1 MTKFYRAALPLL
13 TMLVAPTAALQAGQ
27 AGPDITV
34 TAPAASE
41 ISEWSARVGNAIDRE
56 MRYPRLLGLS
66 NSHEGT
72 VDVTF
77 VSLAGA
83 AALDLVL
90 PRWAA
95 LLIVAG
101 IYLVLAVIAV
111 VIGRNALA
119 APATPERTKQTV
131 KEDLE
136 WAKHKLQR

>member
-1 MTKFYRAALPLL
+1 MDVATDERARQGLQELLRSIGTDLSLLIRQQVAL
-13 TMLVAPTAALQAGQ
+13 AK
-27 AGPDITV
+27 
-34 TAPAASE
+34 E
-41 ISEWSARVGNAIDRE
+41 E
-56 MRYPRLLGLS
+56 MRGIAAEKATGGALLAAAAVFAL
-66 NSHEGT
+66 
-72 VDVTF
+72 F
-77 VSLAGA
+77 VLGFASLAGA

-111 VIGRNALA
+111 LIGRNALA

>member
-1 MTKFYRAALPLL
+1 MDVATDERARLRLQELIRSIGADLALLIRQQVALAKEEVRGIAAEKATGGALL
-13 TMLVAPTAALQAGQ
+13 AA
-27 AGPDITV
+27 
-34 TAPAASE
+34 AAVF
-41 ISEWSARVGNAIDRE
+41 ALFV
-56 MRYPRLLGLS
+56 LG
-66 NSHEGT
+66 
-72 VDVTF
+72 F
-77 VSLAGA
+77 ASLAGA

-111 VIGRNALA
+111 LIGRNALA

-136 WAKHKLQR
+136 WAKRKLQR

>member
-1 MTKFYRAALPLL
+1 MDVATDERARLRLQELIRSIGADLALLIRQQVAL
-13 TMLVAPTAALQAGQ
+13 AKEEVRGIAAEKATGGALLVAAAVFALF
-27 AGPDITV
+27 V
-34 TAPAASE
+34 
-41 ISEWSARVGNAIDRE
+41 
-56 MRYPRLLGLS
+56 LG
-66 NSHEGT
+66 
-72 VDVTF
+72 F

-111 VIGRNALA
+111 LIGRKALA

-136 WAKHKLQR
+136 WAKRKLQR

>member
-1 MTKFYRAALPLL
+1 VDVATDERARQGLQELLRSIGTDLSLLIRQQVAL
-13 TMLVAPTAALQAGQ
+13 AK
-27 AGPDITV
+27 
-34 TAPAASE
+34 E
-41 ISEWSARVGNAIDRE
+41 E
-56 MRYPRLLGLS
+56 MRGIAAEKATGGALLAAAAVFAL
-66 NSHEGT
+66 
-72 VDVTF
+72 F
-77 VSLAGA
+77 VLGFASLAGA

-111 VIGRNALA
+111 LIGRNALA

-136 WAKHKLQR
+136 WAKRKLQQ

>member
-1 MTKFYRAALPLL
+1 MDVATDERARLRLQELIRSIGADLSLLIRQQVALAKDEVRGIAAEKATGGALL
-13 TMLVAPTAALQAGQ
+13 AA
-27 AGPDITV
+27 
-34 TAPAASE
+34 AAVF
-41 ISEWSARVGNAIDRE
+41 ALFV
-56 MRYPRLLGLS
+56 LG
-66 NSHEGT
+66 
-72 VDVTF
+72 F
-77 VSLAGA
+77 ASLAGA

-111 VIGRNALA
+111 LIGRNALA

-136 WAKHKLQR
+136 WAKRKLQR

>member
-1 MTKFYRAALPLL
+1 MDVATDERARQGLQELLRSIGTDLSLLIRQQVAL
-13 TMLVAPTAALQAGQ
+13 AK
-27 AGPDITV
+27 
-34 TAPAASE
+34 E
-41 ISEWSARVGNAIDRE
+41 E
-56 MRYPRLLGLS
+56 MRGIAAEKATGGALLAAAAVFAL
-66 NSHEGT
+66 
-72 VDVTF
+72 F
-77 VSLAGA
+77 VLGFASLAGA

-111 VIGRNALA
+111 LIGRNALA

-136 WAKHKLQR
+136 WAKRKLQR

>member
-1 MTKFYRAALPLL
+1 MDVATDERDRMRLQGLIRSIGADLSLLIRQQVALAKEEVRGIAAEKATGGALL
-13 TMLVAPTAALQAGQ
+13 AA
-27 AGPDITV
+27 
-34 TAPAASE
+34 AAVF
-41 ISEWSARVGNAIDRE
+41 ALFV
-56 MRYPRLLGLS
+56 LG
-66 NSHEGT
+66 
-72 VDVTF
+72 F
-77 VSLAGA
+77 ASLAGA

-111 VIGRNALA
+111 LIGRNALA

-136 WAKHKLQR
+136 WAKRKLQR

>member
-1 MTKFYRAALPLL
+1 MDVATDERARQGLQELLRSIGTDLSLLIRQQVAL
-13 TMLVAPTAALQAGQ
+13 AK
-27 AGPDITV
+27 
-34 TAPAASE
+34 E
-41 ISEWSARVGNAIDRE
+41 E
-56 MRYPRLLGLS
+56 MRGIAAEKATGGALIAAAAVFALFVLG
-66 NSHEGT
+66 
-72 VDVTF
+72 F
-77 VSLAGA
+77 ASLAGA

-111 VIGRNALA
+111 LIGRNALA

-136 WAKHKLQR
+136 WAKRKLQR

>member
-1 MTKFYRAALPLL
+1 MDVATDERARQGLQELLRSIGTDVSLLIRQQVAL
-13 TMLVAPTAALQAGQ
+13 AK
-27 AGPDITV
+27 
-34 TAPAASE
+34 E
-41 ISEWSARVGNAIDRE
+41 E
-56 MRYPRLLGLS
+56 MRGIAAEKATGGALLASAAVFAL
-66 NSHEGT
+66 
-72 VDVTF
+72 F
-77 VSLAGA
+77 VLGFASLAGA

-111 VIGRNALA
+111 LIGRNALA

-136 WAKHKLQR
+136 WAKRKLQR

>member
-1 MTKFYRAALPLL
+1 MDVATEERARQGLQELLRSIGTDVSLLIRQQVAL
-13 TMLVAPTAALQAGQ
+13 AK
-27 AGPDITV
+27 
-34 TAPAASE
+34 E
-41 ISEWSARVGNAIDRE
+41 E
-56 MRYPRLLGLS
+56 MRGIAAEKATGGALLAAAAVFAL
-66 NSHEGT
+66 
-72 VDVTF
+72 F
-77 VSLAGA
+77 VLGFASLAGA

-111 VIGRNALA
+111 LIGRNALA

-136 WAKHKLQR
+136 WAKRKLQR

>member
-1 MTKFYRAALPLL
+1 MDVTTDERARQGLQELLRSIGTDVSLLFRQQVAL
-13 TMLVAPTAALQAGQ
+13 AK
-27 AGPDITV
+27 
-34 TAPAASE
+34 E
-41 ISEWSARVGNAIDRE
+41 E
-56 MRYPRLLGLS
+56 MRGIAAEKATGGALLAAAAVFAL
-66 NSHEGT
+66 
-72 VDVTF
+72 F
-77 VSLAGA
+77 VLGFASLAGA

-111 VIGRNALA
+111 LIGRNALA

-136 WAKHKLQR
+136 WAKRKLQR

>member
-1 MTKFYRAALPLL
+1 VDVATDERARQGLQELLRSIGTDLSLLIRQQVAL
-13 TMLVAPTAALQAGQ
+13 AK
-27 AGPDITV
+27 
-34 TAPAASE
+34 E
-41 ISEWSARVGNAIDRE
+41 E
-56 MRYPRLLGLS
+56 MRGIAAEKATGGALLAAAAVFAL
-66 NSHEGT
+66 
-72 VDVTF
+72 F
-77 VSLAGA
+77 VLGFASLAGA

-111 VIGRNALA
+111 LIGRNALA

>member
-1 MTKFYRAALPLL
+1 VDVATDERARQGLQELLRSIGTDLSLLIRQQVAL
-13 TMLVAPTAALQAGQ
+13 AK
-27 AGPDITV
+27 
-34 TAPAASE
+34 E
-41 ISEWSARVGNAIDRE
+41 E
-56 MRYPRLLGLS
+56 MRGIAAEKATGGALLAAAAVFAL
-66 NSHEGT
+66 
-72 VDVTF
+72 F
-77 VSLAGA
+77 VLGFASLAGA

-111 VIGRNALA
+111 LIGRNALA

-136 WAKHKLQR
+136 WAKRKLQR

>member
-1 MTKFYRAALPLL
+1 MDVATDERDRLRLQELIRSIGADLTLLIRQQVAL
-13 TMLVAPTAALQAGQ
+13 AK
-27 AGPDITV
+27 
-34 TAPAASE
+34 E
-41 ISEWSARVGNAIDRE
+41 E
-56 MRYPRLLGLS
+56 MRGIAAEKATGGALLAAAAVFAL
-66 NSHEGT
+66 
-72 VDVTF
+72 F
-77 VSLAGA
+77 VLGFASLAGA

-131 KEDLE
+131 KEDIE

>member
-1 MTKFYRAALPLL
+1 MDVATDERARQGLQELLRSIGTDLSLLIRQQIAL
-13 TMLVAPTAALQAGQ
+13 AK
-27 AGPDITV
+27 
-34 TAPAASE
+34 E
-41 ISEWSARVGNAIDRE
+41 E
-56 MRYPRLLGLS
+56 MRGIAAEKATGGALLAAAAVFAL
-66 NSHEGT
+66 
-72 VDVTF
+72 F
-77 VSLAGA
+77 VLGFASLAGA

-111 VIGRNALA
+111 LIGRNALA

-136 WAKHKLQR
+136 WAKRKLQR

>member
-1 MTKFYRAALPLL
+1 MDVATDERARLRLQELIRSIGADLTLLFRQQVAL
-13 TMLVAPTAALQAGQ
+13 AK
-27 AGPDITV
+27 
-34 TAPAASE
+34 E
-41 ISEWSARVGNAIDRE
+41 E
-56 MRYPRLLGLS
+56 MRGIAAEKATGGALLAAAAVFAL
-66 NSHEGT
+66 
-72 VDVTF
+72 F
-77 VSLAGA
+77 VLGFASLAGA

-111 VIGRNALA
+111 LIGRNALA

-136 WAKHKLQR
+136 WAKRKLQR

>member
-1 MTKFYRAALPLL
+1 VDVATDERARQGLQELLRSIGTDVSLLIRQQVALAKEEMRGIAAEKATGAALL
-13 TMLVAPTAALQAGQ
+13 AA
-27 AGPDITV
+27 
-34 TAPAASE
+34 AAVF
-41 ISEWSARVGNAIDRE
+41 ALFV
-56 MRYPRLLGLS
+56 LG
-66 NSHEGT
+66 
-72 VDVTF
+72 F
-77 VSLAGA
+77 ASLAGA

-111 VIGRNALA
+111 LIGRNALE

-136 WAKHKLQR
+136 WAKRKLQR

>member
-1 MTKFYRAALPLL
+1 M
-13 TMLVAPTAALQAGQ
+13 
-27 AGPDITV
+27 
-34 TAPAASE
+34 
-41 ISEWSARVGNAIDRE
+41 
-56 MRYPRLLGLS
+56 
-66 NSHEGT
+66 
-72 VDVTF
+72 DVTTDERDRLRLQELIRSIGADLSLLIRQQVALAKEEVRGIAAEKATGGALLAAAAVFALF
-77 VSLAGA
+77 VLGFASLAGA

-111 VIGRNALA
+111 VIGRSALA

>member
-1 MTKFYRAALPLL
+1 VDVATDERARQGLQELLRSIGTDVSLLIRQQVAL
-13 TMLVAPTAALQAGQ
+13 AK
-27 AGPDITV
+27 
-34 TAPAASE
+34 E
-41 ISEWSARVGNAIDRE
+41 E
-56 MRYPRLLGLS
+56 MRGIAAEKATGGALLAAAAVFAL
-66 NSHEGT
+66 
-72 VDVTF
+72 F
-77 VSLAGA
+77 VLGFASLAGA

-111 VIGRNALA
+111 LIGRNALA

-136 WAKHKLQR
+136 WAKRKLQR

>member
-1 MTKFYRAALPLL
+1 MDVATDERARQGLQELLRSIGTDLSLLIRQQVAL
-13 TMLVAPTAALQAGQ
+13 AK
-27 AGPDITV
+27 
-34 TAPAASE
+34 E
-41 ISEWSARVGNAIDRE
+41 E
-56 MRYPRLLGLS
+56 MRGIAAEKATGGALLAAAAFFAL
-66 NSHEGT
+66 
-72 VDVTF
+72 F
-77 VSLAGA
+77 VLGFASLAGA

-111 VIGRNALA
+111 LIGRNALA

-136 WAKHKLQR
+136 WAKRKLQR

>member
-1 MTKFYRAALPLL
+1 MDVTTDERDRLRLQELIRSIAADLSLL
-13 TMLVAPTAALQAGQ
+13 IRQQVALAK
-27 AGPDITV
+27 
-34 TAPAASE
+34 E
-41 ISEWSARVGNAIDRE
+41 E
-56 MRYPRLLGLS
+56 MRGIAAEKATGGALLAAAAVFAL
-66 NSHEGT
+66 
-72 VDVTF
+72 F
-77 VSLAGA
+77 VLGFASLAGA

-111 VIGRNALA
+111 LIGRNALA

-136 WAKHKLQR
+136 WAKRKLQR

>member
-1 MTKFYRAALPLL
+1 MDVATDARDRLRLQELIRSIGADLTLLIRQQVAL
-13 TMLVAPTAALQAGQ
+13 AK
-27 AGPDITV
+27 
-34 TAPAASE
+34 E
-41 ISEWSARVGNAIDRE
+41 E
-56 MRYPRLLGLS
+56 MRGIAAEKATGGALLAAAAVFAL
-66 NSHEGT
+66 
-72 VDVTF
+72 F
-77 VSLAGA
+77 VLGFASLAGA

-111 VIGRNALA
+111 LIGRNALA

-136 WAKHKLQR
+136 WAKRKLQR

>member
-1 MTKFYRAALPLL
+1 MDVATDERDRLRLQELIRSIGADLSLLIRQQVAL
-13 TMLVAPTAALQAGQ
+13 AK
-27 AGPDITV
+27 
-34 TAPAASE
+34 E
-41 ISEWSARVGNAIDRE
+41 E
-56 MRYPRLLGLS
+56 MRGIAAEKATGGALLAAAAGFALFVL
-66 NSHEGT
+66 G
-72 VDVTF
+72 F

>member
-1 MTKFYRAALPLL
+1 MDVTTDERDRLRLQELIRSIGADLSLLIRQQVALAKEEVRGIAAEKA
-13 TMLVAPTAALQAGQ
+13 TGGALVAAAAVFALF
-27 AGPDITV
+27 V
-34 TAPAASE
+34 
-41 ISEWSARVGNAIDRE
+41 
-56 MRYPRLLGLS
+56 LG
-66 NSHEGT
+66 
-72 VDVTF
+72 F
-77 VSLAGA
+77 ASLAGA